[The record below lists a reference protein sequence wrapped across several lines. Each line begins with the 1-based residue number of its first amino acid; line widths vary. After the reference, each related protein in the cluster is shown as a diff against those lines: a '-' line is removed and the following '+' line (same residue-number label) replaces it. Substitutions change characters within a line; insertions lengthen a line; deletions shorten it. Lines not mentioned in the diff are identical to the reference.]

1 MAKDLTQSRLDRQNI
16 LNNELAIQEI
26 QETSV
31 VEAVFFEDRLL
42 MTKEMVAS
50 FFEVDIRTIERYI
63 SANAEELKQNG
74 YELLRGRELKA
85 FLRCYDE
92 HFGTD
97 IYVGTKTTVLG
108 VFDFRAFLDIAML
121 LSESE
126 KARAIRQVILDVVI
140 DLINRKTG
148 GGTKYINQRDKDY
161 VHASLQED
169 NYRRQFTD
177 ALKNY
182 VEDNRYKYAH
192 FTDMIYVSIFRE
204 KAREYKKILDLKAND
219 KVRDTFY
226 TEILDI
232 IAAYESGLADEI
244 KRNSVRIGRVLSVRE
259 TEGLFHECE
268 QMTLWK
274 PLIQRG
280 RIKMASRDMALRDAF
295 HYQLSEYIQPL
306 DADEYQKFLGAA
318 GDELE
323 RLMQENQEVLRRL
336 KERD

>member
-108 VFDFRAFLDIAML
+108 VFD
-121 LSESE
+121 SESE

-232 IAAYESGLADEI
+232 IAAYESGLAEEI
-244 KRNSVRIGRVLSVRE
+244 KRKSEQIGRVLSVRE
-259 TEGLFHECE
+259 TEGLFHEFE